1 LLIYTNQIENGI
13 RSIINIPLLI
23 LSMLIDITKYKSP
36 FILFGNGEIPKHKIP
51 IQKLKQSGTIIS
63 VDGGADK
70 LKTLG
75 LQSHII
81 LGDLDSLK
89 NKKSNYDSLIIELK
103 NQNKSDLEKSL
114 QWCISKGIKKLS
126 LLGFSGKRDDHAIA
140 SILLLNT
147 YSKNIELNYY
157 SDYCKIH
164 FLNGNKKF
172 KSFQGQIISILSINS
187 STQIKTKGLKYAL
200 NNDILKTPTHGI
212 SNISLGKQFSIKSSS
227 SILITQ
233 NYKK

>member
-1 LLIYTNQIENGI
+1 M
-13 RSIINIPLLI
+13 IIGEI
-23 LSMLIDITKYKSP
+23 KYKSP
-36 FILFGNGEIPKHKIP
+36 YTLYGNGKIPKHKKP
-51 IQKLKQSGTIIS
+51 IKKLRKSGTIIS
-63 VDGGADK
+63 LDGGTDK

-75 LQSHII
+75 FKSDII

-89 NKKSNYDSLIIELK
+89 EKKSNYDSLIIELK
-103 NQNKSDLEKSL
+103 NQDKSDLEKSL

-126 LLGFSGKRDDHAIA
+126 LLGFSGKRDDHAIG

-147 YSKNIELNYY
+147 YSKNIQLNYF
-157 SDYCKIH
+157 SDYCKIN
-164 FLNGNKKF
+164 FLNGSKTF
-172 KSFQGQIISILSINS
+172 KSFKGQIVSILSINS
-187 STQIKTKGLKYAL
+187 STQIKTKGLKYTL

>member
-1 LLIYTNQIENGI
+1 M
-13 RSIINIPLLI
+13 IIDEI
-23 LSMLIDITKYKSP
+23 KYKSP
-36 FILFGNGEIPKHKIP
+36 YTLYGNGKIPKHKKP
-51 IQKLKQSGTIIS
+51 IEKLKKSGTIIS
-63 VDGGADK
+63 LDGGTDK

-75 LQSHII
+75 FKSDII

-89 NKKSNYDSLIIELK
+89 EKKSNYDSLIIELK
-103 NQNKSDLEKSL
+103 NQDKSDLEKSL

-126 LLGFSGKRDDHAIA
+126 LLGFSGKREDHAIS

-147 YSKNIELNYY
+147 YSKNIKLNYF
-157 SDYCKIH
+157 SDYCKIN
-164 FLNGNKKF
+164 FLNGNKTF
-172 KSFQGQIISILSINS
+172 KSFKGQIVSILSMNP
-187 STQIKTKGLKYAL
+187 STRIKTKGLKYTL
-200 NNDILKTPTHGI
+200 NNNFLKTPTHGI

>member
-1 LLIYTNQIENGI
+1 M
-13 RSIINIPLLI
+13 IIDEI
-23 LSMLIDITKYKSP
+23 KYKSP
-36 FILFGNGEIPKHKIP
+36 YTLYGNGKIPKHKKP
-51 IQKLKQSGTIIS
+51 IEKLKKSGTIIS
-63 VDGGADK
+63 LDGGTDK

-75 LQSHII
+75 FKSDII

-89 NKKSNYDSLIIELK
+89 EKKSNYDSLIIELK
-103 NQNKSDLEKSL
+103 NQDKSDLEKSL

-126 LLGFSGKRDDHAIA
+126 LLGFSGRREDHAIS

-147 YSKNIELNYY
+147 YSKSIQLNYF
-157 SDYCKIH
+157 SDYCKIN
-164 FLNGNKKF
+164 FLNGNKTF
-172 KSFQGQIISILSINS
+172 KSFKGQIVSILSMNP
-187 STQIKTKGLKYAL
+187 STRIKTKGLKYTL
-200 NNDILKTPTHGI
+200 NNNFLKTPTHGI